1 MVKLTYFPSRSTKSS
16 LQNGEK
22 TEGKIWASFLDE
34 NAHIQLHVVFIH
46 VAFLYTIFFFFF
58 PLDVACLYF
67 PFLDVAYLFFF
78 FSFSFLFYLFIFF
91 FLLIYW
97 AGVASLFFSFFFFF
111 FFIFFSFDLLG
122 RFVQYSFLFFFLHF
136 FWVFFFR
143 CDFFY
148 ENDFYFL
155 INLGDWYFFWLFIT
169 FFVLIGH
176 HFLIRVYA

>member
-97 AGVASLFFSFFFFF
+97 VGLSNILFFSFFC
-111 FFIFFSFDLLG
+111 ISFG
-122 RFVQYSFLFFFLHF
+122 FFFLDVIF
-136 FWVFFFR
+136 FMKM
-143 CDFFY
+143 
-148 ENDFYFL
+148 
-155 INLGDWYFFWLFIT
+155 IFI
-169 FFVLIGH
+169 F
-176 HFLIRVYA
+176 

>member
-1 MVKLTYFPSRSTKSS
+1 MVKFTYFPSRSTKSS

-46 VAFLYTIFFFFF
+46 VAFLYTIFFFF

-67 PFLDVAYLFFF
+67 PFFDVAYLFFF

-97 AGVASLFFSFFFFF
+97 VGLSNILFFSFFC
-111 FFIFFSFDLLG
+111 ISFG
-122 RFVQYSFLFFFLHF
+122 FFFLD
-136 FWVFFFR
+136 V
-143 CDFFY
+143 
-148 ENDFYFL
+148 
-155 INLGDWYFFWLFIT
+155 ILFMKMI
-169 FFVLIGH
+169 FIF
-176 HFLIRVYA
+176 